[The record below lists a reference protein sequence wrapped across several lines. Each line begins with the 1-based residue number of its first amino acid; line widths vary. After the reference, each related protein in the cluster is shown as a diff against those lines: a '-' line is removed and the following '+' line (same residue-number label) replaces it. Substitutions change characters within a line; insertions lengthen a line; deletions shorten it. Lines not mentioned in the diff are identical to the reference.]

1 METYA
6 ASDDRRARLLRL
18 ILVSAI
24 AAAGT
29 ARHPEPAPRKI
40 DEQLRL
46 HKTIAVALLP
56 SLALWALIWFAL
68 TALITNW
75 P

>member
-18 ILVSAI
+18 ILVSDT

-29 ARHPEPAPRKI
+29 ARHPEPAPREI
-40 DEQLRL
+40 DDRLRL
-46 HKTIAVALLP
+46 RRTMAVALLP